1 MSSTSMQQQSVEWR
15 RTVTIETLDGS
26 GRHAAGAELQIAAG
40 DATFTVTTGTTAI
53 RLEFEDPTLTL
64 EVTARFWG
72 EITRAVLTPDIHQH
86 SFRFRAVSRGV
97 YAGPGT
103 ARCPDGTAGQP
114 CVDCNINGSI
124 VRICA

>member
-1 MSSTSMQQQSVEWR
+1 MQQSIEWR
-15 RTVTIETLDGS
+15 RTVTIETLDAS

-40 DATFTVTTGTTAI
+40 NATFAVTVGSTAI

-64 EVTARFWG
+64 EVTASFWG
-72 EITRAVLTPDIHQH
+72 EIARAVLPPDIHQH
-86 SFRFRAVSRGV
+86 NFRFRAVLRGV